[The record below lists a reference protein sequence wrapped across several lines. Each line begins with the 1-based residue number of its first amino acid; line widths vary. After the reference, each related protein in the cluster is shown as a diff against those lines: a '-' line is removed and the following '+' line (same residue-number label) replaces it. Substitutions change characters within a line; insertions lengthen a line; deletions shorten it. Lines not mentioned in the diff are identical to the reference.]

1 MIVKSKGTE
10 STLKL
15 GIYLISLR
23 GVLMFQ
29 ATRRNR
35 RGFTLIELLVVI
47 AIIAVLVGLLLPA
60 VQKVR
65 EAAARMSCSNNLKQI
80 GLAFHNLHD
89 AQGYWPPWAADFAT
103 APDPANAFGPQT
115 QGHSPFTYL
124 LPYIEQGNIM
134 QGSVNLGFSVIDQAN
149 LIIPWGT
156 VPVGQGGSVNIKTYL
171 CPSAPTRTV
180 DYQPYFTQQTG
191 KNPGPLVLG
200 ATDYA
205 AIRGIDGAFV
215 TACAPLS
222 PSGNVGA
229 LGVVSTTG
237 KGVLA
242 SGGGLTSGKVKITDI
257 TDGTSNTLLI
267 GEDAG
272 RQQVY
277 AFSTPVQPNSPGLAG
292 WTLNAAWADYNT
304 YITVSAYGSDGI
316 TKGTG
321 CNAIGASNNNS
332 FYSFHT
338 AGVNALRCDGSVSFM
353 PNSTAASVVGALVSK
368 SGGEVFSNL

>member
-1 MIVKSKGTE
+1 
-10 STLKL
+10 
-15 GIYLISLR
+15 
-23 GVLMFQ
+23 MFQ
-29 ATRRNR
+29 GTRRNR

-89 AQGYWPPWAADFAT
+89 AQGYWPPWAADWPTPPT
-103 APDPANAFGPQT
+103 AGAVNPDPANKFGFQG

-134 QGSVNLGFSVIDQAN
+134 QGSVNLGFSVVDQNN
-149 LIIPWGT
+149 LIVPWGV
-156 VPVGQGGSVNIKTYL
+156 VPIGLGGSVNIKTYL
-171 CPSAPTRTV
+171 CPSAPVRTV

-191 KNPGPLVLG
+191 ANPGPEVLG
-200 ATDYA
+200 GLDYA
-205 AIRGIDGAFV
+205 AIRGIDGAFM

-222 PSGNVGA
+222 PQGNVGA
-229 LGVVSTTG
+229 LGVVGSTG

-242 SGGGLTSGKVKITDI
+242 IGGGLTSGKIKITDMA
-257 TDGTSNTLLI
+257 DGTSNTLLI

-277 AFSTPVQPNSPGLAG
+277 ANAIPVTPNAPGTAG

-304 YITVSAYGSDGI
+304 YITVSAWGSDGL

-338 AGVNALRCDGSVSFM
+338 GGVNAVRCDGSVSFM
-353 PNSTAASVVGALVSK
+353 PKSTAASVVGALVSK
-368 SGGEVFSNL
+368 NGGEVFNDQ